1 MNIKDIIALAK
12 QGYTVSDVKEL
23 LSLGEQI
30 ADPVPQVEEAEQKT
44 VQEDVQKVEAEPV
57 KADAIDYRTLY
68 EEEKV
73 KNDQLTESLSKAQLK
88 NVTVDMS
95 DKSDTSDNDLITDLV
110 RSFM

>member
-1 MNIKDIIALAK
+1 MKKTMIAAI
-12 QGYTVSDVKEL
+12 VFI
-23 LSLGEQI
+23 LSLGLCTGVY
-30 ADPVPQVEEAEQKT
+30 ADTGLIVFAAASMTETLNEI
-44 VQEDVQKVEAEPV
+44 
-57 KADAIDYRTLY
+57 KALY

-95 DKSDTSDNDLITDLV
+95 DKSDTSDNDLISDLV